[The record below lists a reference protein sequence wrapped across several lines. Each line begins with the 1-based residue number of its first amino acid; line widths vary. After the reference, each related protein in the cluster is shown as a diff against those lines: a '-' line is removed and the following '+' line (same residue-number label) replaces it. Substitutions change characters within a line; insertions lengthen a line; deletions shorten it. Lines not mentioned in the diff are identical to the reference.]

1 MLADLRDSALPREIP
16 TRVESGVALKS
27 VTLDYPTRPP
37 LRALEDVTLEIL
49 AGRFVSLIGPSGCGK
64 STLLRLVAG
73 VLEPTAGTISIG
85 GATPAEAQALHRFG
99 FVFQDPVLLPWRDLR
114 GNVELLL
121 EITGCE
127 RDERRAR
134 ARALLDLVGLADFE
148 HLQPAQL
155 SGGMRQRA
163 SIARALALD
172 PPVLLM
178 DEPFSAVDEFQRE
191 ALNDELLRI
200 WERQQSSVLFVT
212 HNIEE
217 AIYLSDSIVIM
228 ATNPGRI
235 VQYVEVDLPR
245 PRDPGIRS
253 EPEFLALRRFLREIL
268 VR

>member
-1 MLADLRDSALPREIP
+1 MALR
-16 TRVESGVALKS
+16 G

-37 LRALEDVTLEIL
+37 LRALEDVTLEIP

-64 STLLRLVAG
+64 STLLRVVAG
-73 VLEPTAGTISIG
+73 VLEPTAGTISIA
-85 GATPAEAQALHRFG
+85 GAAPVEAQALHQFG
-99 FVFQDPVLLPWRDLR
+99 FVFQDPVLLPWRDVR

-121 EITGCE
+121 EIIGCE
-127 RDERRAR
+127 REERRRR
-134 ARALLDLVGLADFE
+134 AHGLLELVGLADFA
-148 HLQPAQL
+148 HLRPAQL

-228 ATNPGRI
+228 AANPGRI
-235 VQYVEVDLPR
+235 VQHVEVDLPR
-245 PRDPGIRS
+245 PRDPSVRS
-253 EPEFLALRRFLREIL
+253 GADFLAIRRFLREVL